1 MENGKKDVIMK
12 KFSFYIAL
20 SIMVVV
26 TGCQMEEMT
35 APESNGSVMEV
46 YASIEDIADTDTRT
60 YMDGAEVLWSSGDQ
74 IAVFLKNTLRKRFT
88 VTPESVGGKDATFL
102 YDSEYIMMGNNAA
115 ISNNVAYYPFC
126 DVTCAADGRTYILGN
141 ITLPSVQSYAASSVA
156 PGTYPMVAVTSD
168 IEDVNYYFKNV
179 CGAMMFQLKG
189 YGFIKSV
196 TVRGNSD
203 EVLAGAAIVTVAHDD
218 LPSIAVAADG
228 SKAVTLDCGNGVELD
243 AVMPTSFFIA
253 LPPVPFTNGFTVI
266 VTDTWGG
273 TKEYSTSKKNSILRS
288 TILRMP
294 AKEYIGVRP
303 LQDGDYIDEYGISHG
318 PGIEIDDV
326 VWAPVNCGYKMQTS
340 ESKGYPYG
348 RYYQWGRKYGQGNSL
363 NFDES
368 VPEVRNVSVSLKE
381 GQSEDNANVFF
392 RPDQTDWLAF
402 SDDRLW
408 NSGSEAGPVKTE
420 YDPCPEGWRV
430 PTYAE
435 LKSLFMNRSAWTTNS
450 IGQTGYW
457 FSGSES
463 YTDQVPQLFFPA
475 ANYSCDNFETS
486 SRGTSGHYWN
496 SKKNVFFDDSRV
508 GDNLEYRR
516 RGHSVRCVKDDS
528 ELIPVESI
536 TLSEST
542 VTLSTGSSIS
552 LAAAIVPANANHQ
565 FAYWW
570 SENDEVATVDSE
582 GNVTAISE
590 GTVTITAMAGMQTAT
605 CEVVVIEGKKYVDEY
620 GVDHG
625 AGVEIDGVVWAP
637 VNCGYKAPTADSKGY
652 PYGKLYQWGRK
663 YGQGYDDNDEIYPS
677 GGYLVNGPVDLKI
690 GQDEA
695 NAAKF
700 YYSSATPYNWV
711 SGFYGKLWNNGT
723 RDNPIKSEYDPCPEG
738 WRVPTQT
745 EIAKLKASEYSYVTD
760 DQGLSGYWFGGS
772 DAYVFFPFAGKIY
785 YDDGDAIARGSQ
797 GCYWSSESYGKEIA
811 NANFLMISETSV
823 VISGNY
829 RSNGR
834 SVRCVKDDSELIPVE
849 SITLSE
855 STVTLSTGSSISLA
869 AAIVPANANHQFA
882 YWWSE
887 NDEVATV
894 DSEGNVTAI
903 SEGTVTITAMAGMQT
918 ATCEVVVIE
927 GKKYVDEYGVDH
939 GAGVEIDG
947 VVWAPVN
954 CGYHETD
961 FPYGKYYQWGRKFG
975 QKYSPSYMN
984 GPAGE
989 SVLLNEKY
997 ADIFFWASYGT
1008 PFDWYGYSDPTL
1020 WNTGTEEAPVKTKYD
1035 PCPEGWRV
1043 PTYTELTALSAN
1055 RDSEMSVHDGQKG
1068 YWFNDMAQNSG
1079 STGVFLPAAGFI
1091 YYDAGS
1097 YDQGKEGC
1105 YWSST
1110 ASSKYYSQRYSF
1122 TRTNSMDTCR
1132 GNGFSV
1138 RCVAE

>member
-12 KFSFYIAL
+12 KFCFYIAL
-20 SIMVVV
+20 SVMAVV
-26 TGCQMEEMT
+26 TGCQMEEMA

-46 YASIEDIADTDTRT
+46 YASIEDIADTRT

-102 YDSEYIMMGNNAA
+102 YDSEYIMMGNNTA

-126 DVTCAADGRTYILGN
+126 DVTCAADGRTYTLGN
-141 ITLPSVQSYAASSVA
+141 ITLPSVQSYAASSAA
-156 PGTYPMVAVTSD
+156 PGAYPMVAVTSD

-203 EVLAGAAIVTVAHDD
+203 EVLAGSAIVTAAHGD
-218 LPSIAVAADG
+218 LPSVAVAADG
-228 SKAVTLDCGNGVELD
+228 SKVVTLDCGNGVELD
-243 AVMPTSFFIA
+243 AFTPTSFFIV
-253 LPPVPFTNGFTVI
+253 LPPVPFTNGFTVT

-294 AKEYIGVRP
+294 VKEYIGVRP
-303 LQDGDYIDEYGISHG
+303 PQEGDYIDEYGISHG
-318 PGIEIDDV
+318 PGI
-326 VWAPVNCGYKMQTS
+326 
-340 ESKGYPYG
+340 
-348 RYYQWGRKYGQGNSL
+348 
-363 NFDES
+363 
-368 VPEVRNVSVSLKE
+368 
-381 GQSEDNANVFF
+381 
-392 RPDQTDWLAF
+392 
-402 SDDRLW
+402 
-408 NSGSEAGPVKTE
+408 
-420 YDPCPEGWRV
+420 
-430 PTYAE
+430 
-435 LKSLFMNRSAWTTNS
+435 
-450 IGQTGYW
+450 
-457 FSGSES
+457 
-463 YTDQVPQLFFPA
+463 
-475 ANYSCDNFETS
+475 
-486 SRGTSGHYWN
+486 
-496 SKKNVFFDDSRV
+496 
-508 GDNLEYRR
+508 
-516 RGHSVRCVKDDS
+516 
-528 ELIPVESI
+528 
-536 TLSEST
+536 
-542 VTLSTGSSIS
+542 
-552 LAAAIVPANANHQ
+552 
-565 FAYWW
+565 
-570 SENDEVATVDSE
+570 
-582 GNVTAISE
+582 
-590 GTVTITAMAGMQTAT
+590 
-605 CEVVVIEGKKYVDEY
+605 
-620 GVDHG
+620 
-625 AGVEIDGVVWAP
+625 EIDGVVWAP

-663 YGQGYDDNDEIYPS
+663 YGQGYDGDAVAPVIES
-677 GGYLVNGPVDLKI
+677 GPVSLSVGQSESSKGLFYTTSDYPYDWLYDLN
-690 GQDEA
+690 DA
-695 NAAKF
+695 
-700 YYSSATPYNWV
+700 
-711 SGFYGKLWNNGT
+711 LWNLGT
-723 RDNPIKSEYDPCPEG
+723 SDDPVKTEYDPCPDG
-738 WRVPTQT
+738 WRVPTYVELAELENNYSSWTT
-745 EIAKLKASEYSYVTD
+745 EAS
-760 DQGLSGYWFGGS
+760 DQYGYWFSGS
-772 DAYVFFPFAGKIY
+772 NSYSEKVPRVFLPASGMIDYDLGNSVFRNVAGYYWTSFPYDFVASHLYFQSNTVYMIENLRAY
-785 YDDGDAIARGSQ
+785 
-797 GCYWSSESYGKEIA
+797 
-811 NANFLMISETSV
+811 
-823 VISGNY
+823 
-829 RSNGR
+829 GR
-834 SVRCVKDDSELIPVE
+834 SIRCVKDDSELIPVE
-849 SITLSE
+849 SVTLNESTMTLSIGG
-855 STVTLSTGSSISLA
+855 SASLS

-894 DSEGNVTAI
+894 DSEGNVTAV

-918 ATCEVVVIE
+918 ATCEVVVIA

>member
-637 VNCGYKAPTADSKGY
+637 VNCGY
-652 PYGKLYQWGRK
+652 
-663 YGQGYDDNDEIYPS
+663 
-677 GGYLVNGPVDLKI
+677 
-690 GQDEA
+690 
-695 NAAKF
+695 
-700 YYSSATPYNWV
+700 
-711 SGFYGKLWNNGT
+711 
-723 RDNPIKSEYDPCPEG
+723 
-738 WRVPTQT
+738 
-745 EIAKLKASEYSYVTD
+745 
-760 DQGLSGYWFGGS
+760 
-772 DAYVFFPFAGKIY
+772 
-785 YDDGDAIARGSQ
+785 
-797 GCYWSSESYGKEIA
+797 
-811 NANFLMISETSV
+811 
-823 VISGNY
+823 
-829 RSNGR
+829 
-834 SVRCVKDDSELIPVE
+834 
-849 SITLSE
+849 
-855 STVTLSTGSSISLA
+855 
-869 AAIVPANANHQFA
+869 
-882 YWWSE
+882 
-887 NDEVATV
+887 
-894 DSEGNVTAI
+894 
-903 SEGTVTITAMAGMQT
+903 
-918 ATCEVVVIE
+918 
-927 GKKYVDEYGVDH
+927 
-939 GAGVEIDG
+939 
-947 VVWAPVN
+947 
-954 CGYHETD
+954 HETD

>member
-189 YGFIKSV
+189 YGFIKSM

-637 VNCGYKAPTADSKGY
+637 VNCGY
-652 PYGKLYQWGRK
+652 
-663 YGQGYDDNDEIYPS
+663 
-677 GGYLVNGPVDLKI
+677 
-690 GQDEA
+690 
-695 NAAKF
+695 
-700 YYSSATPYNWV
+700 
-711 SGFYGKLWNNGT
+711 
-723 RDNPIKSEYDPCPEG
+723 
-738 WRVPTQT
+738 
-745 EIAKLKASEYSYVTD
+745 
-760 DQGLSGYWFGGS
+760 
-772 DAYVFFPFAGKIY
+772 
-785 YDDGDAIARGSQ
+785 
-797 GCYWSSESYGKEIA
+797 
-811 NANFLMISETSV
+811 
-823 VISGNY
+823 
-829 RSNGR
+829 
-834 SVRCVKDDSELIPVE
+834 
-849 SITLSE
+849 
-855 STVTLSTGSSISLA
+855 
-869 AAIVPANANHQFA
+869 
-882 YWWSE
+882 
-887 NDEVATV
+887 
-894 DSEGNVTAI
+894 
-903 SEGTVTITAMAGMQT
+903 
-918 ATCEVVVIE
+918 
-927 GKKYVDEYGVDH
+927 
-939 GAGVEIDG
+939 
-947 VVWAPVN
+947 
-954 CGYHETD
+954 HETD

>member
-368 VPEVRNVSVSLKE
+368 VPEVRNISVSLKE

-516 RGHSVRCVKDDS
+516 RGH
-528 ELIPVESI
+528 
-536 TLSEST
+536 
-542 VTLSTGSSIS
+542 
-552 LAAAIVPANANHQ
+552 
-565 FAYWW
+565 
-570 SENDEVATVDSE
+570 
-582 GNVTAISE
+582 
-590 GTVTITAMAGMQTAT
+590 
-605 CEVVVIEGKKYVDEY
+605 
-620 GVDHG
+620 
-625 AGVEIDGVVWAP
+625 
-637 VNCGYKAPTADSKGY
+637 
-652 PYGKLYQWGRK
+652 
-663 YGQGYDDNDEIYPS
+663 
-677 GGYLVNGPVDLKI
+677 
-690 GQDEA
+690 
-695 NAAKF
+695 
-700 YYSSATPYNWV
+700 
-711 SGFYGKLWNNGT
+711 
-723 RDNPIKSEYDPCPEG
+723 
-738 WRVPTQT
+738 
-745 EIAKLKASEYSYVTD
+745 
-760 DQGLSGYWFGGS
+760 
-772 DAYVFFPFAGKIY
+772 
-785 YDDGDAIARGSQ
+785 
-797 GCYWSSESYGKEIA
+797 
-811 NANFLMISETSV
+811 
-823 VISGNY
+823 
-829 RSNGR
+829 

>member
-189 YGFIKSV
+189 YGFIKSM

-570 SENDEVATVDSE
+570 
-582 GNVTAISE
+582 
-590 GTVTITAMAGMQTAT
+590 
-605 CEVVVIEGKKYVDEY
+605 
-620 GVDHG
+620 
-625 AGVEIDGVVWAP
+625 
-637 VNCGYKAPTADSKGY
+637 
-652 PYGKLYQWGRK
+652 L
-663 YGQGYDDNDEIYPS
+663 
-677 GGYLVNGPVDLKI
+677 
-690 GQDEA
+690 
-695 NAAKF
+695 
-700 YYSSATPYNWV
+700 
-711 SGFYGKLWNNGT
+711 
-723 RDNPIKSEYDPCPEG
+723 
-738 WRVPTQT
+738 
-745 EIAKLKASEYSYVTD
+745 
-760 DQGLSGYWFGGS
+760 
-772 DAYVFFPFAGKIY
+772 
-785 YDDGDAIARGSQ
+785 
-797 GCYWSSESYGKEIA
+797 
-811 NANFLMISETSV
+811 
-823 VISGNY
+823 
-829 RSNGR
+829 
-834 SVRCVKDDSELIPVE
+834 
-849 SITLSE
+849 
-855 STVTLSTGSSISLA
+855 
-869 AAIVPANANHQFA
+869 
-882 YWWSE
+882 E

>member
-542 VTLSTGSSIS
+542 VTLSTGSSS
-552 LAAAIVPANANHQ
+552 
-565 FAYWW
+565 
-570 SENDEVATVDSE
+570 
-582 GNVTAISE
+582 
-590 GTVTITAMAGMQTAT
+590 
-605 CEVVVIEGKKYVDEY
+605 
-620 GVDHG
+620 
-625 AGVEIDGVVWAP
+625 
-637 VNCGYKAPTADSKGY
+637 
-652 PYGKLYQWGRK
+652 
-663 YGQGYDDNDEIYPS
+663 
-677 GGYLVNGPVDLKI
+677 
-690 GQDEA
+690 
-695 NAAKF
+695 
-700 YYSSATPYNWV
+700 
-711 SGFYGKLWNNGT
+711 
-723 RDNPIKSEYDPCPEG
+723 
-738 WRVPTQT
+738 
-745 EIAKLKASEYSYVTD
+745 
-760 DQGLSGYWFGGS
+760 
-772 DAYVFFPFAGKIY
+772 
-785 YDDGDAIARGSQ
+785 
-797 GCYWSSESYGKEIA
+797 
-811 NANFLMISETSV
+811 
-823 VISGNY
+823 
-829 RSNGR
+829 
-834 SVRCVKDDSELIPVE
+834 
-849 SITLSE
+849 
-855 STVTLSTGSSISLA
+855 SLA